1 VPVPDDAE
9 QTSLAAKSPYELRVN
24 LGQGVAESDVRTA
37 LATGAMGF
45 VHSFTT
51 GSAVDGPGVRVVVW
65 TSGCMWRCQYCH
77 NPDTWTMTNG
87 IPVTVS
93 RATEELRKYRSG
105 LQIMSGGLTISGG
118 EPLMQHRFVVNLL
131 TAAKQMGIHTTI
143 ETNGYYSDKLSDR
156 DLDQID
162 LVMLGIKTW
171 GNARHRQLTG
181 MDMEPTLAFARRLAA
196 GRRKMWIRFVLVP
209 GLTDDADDIAN
220 IAQFAAELGNVERVE
235 VLPFHQ
241 LGKFKWQQL
250 GLQYKLE
257 NAQPPTAEQAERAC
271 AIFRAKGLKAY

>member
-1 VPVPDDAE
+1 VPDDAAG

-24 LGQGVAESDVRTA
+24 LGQGVPESDVRTA

-156 DLDQID
+156 ELDQID

-250 GLQYKLE
+250 GLKYTLE

>member
-1 VPVPDDAE
+1 MPDPAAE
-9 QTSLAAKSPYELRVN
+9 QTPLAAKSPYDLRVS
-24 LGQGVAESDVRTA
+24 LGAHVPETDVRTA
-37 LATGAMGF
+37 LATGDMGF

-87 IPVTVS
+87 IPVTVA

-118 EPLMQHRFVVNLL
+118 EPLMQHRFVLKFL
-131 TAAKQMGIHTTI
+131 GAAKQMGLHTTV
-143 ETNGYYSDKLSDR
+143 ETNGYFGDR
-156 DLDQID
+156 LTDQDLDSID

-181 MDMEPTLAFARRLAA
+181 MDIEPTLAFARRLAA
-196 GRRKMWIRFVLVP
+196 QRRKMWVRFVLVP
-209 GLTDDADDIAN
+209 GLTDDPDDLSN
-220 IAQFAAELGNVERVE
+220 IAKFAADLGNVERVE

-241 LGKFKWQQL
+241 MGRFKWKQL
-250 GLQYKLE
+250 DKEYTLDDAKPPSQELVDRTCALFRGAGL
-257 NAQPPTAEQAERAC
+257 NAH
-271 AIFRAKGLKAY
+271 

>member
-1 VPVPDDAE
+1 VPDDAA
-9 QTSLAAKSPYELRVN
+9 QTSLAAKSPYELRVS
-24 LGQGVAESDVRTA
+24 LGANVPETDVRTA

-87 IPVTVS
+87 IPVTVA
-93 RATEELRKYRSG
+93 RATEELRKYQSG

-131 TAAKQMGIHTTI
+131 TAAKLMGIHTTI
-143 ETNGYYSDKLSDR
+143 ETNGYYSDKLSDQE
-156 DLDQID
+156 LNQID

-257 NAQPPTAEQAERAC
+257 NAQPPTAEQAEQAC

>member
-1 VPVPDDAE
+1 MPDEAVG
-9 QTSLAAKSPYELRVN
+9 QTSLAATSPYELRVN
-24 LGQGVAESDVRTA
+24 LGATVSEVDVRTA
-37 LATGAMGF
+37 LATGEMGF

-87 IPVTVS
+87 IPVTVD
-93 RATEELRKYRSG
+93 RAIEELRKYRSG
-105 LQIMSGGLTISGG
+105 LQIMSGGLTVSGG
-118 EPLMQHRFVVNLL
+118 EPLMQHKFVLKFL
-131 TAAKQMGIHTTI
+131 AAAQNMGIHTTI
-143 ETNGYYSDKLSDR
+143 ETNGYFSDRLSDQ
-156 DLDQID
+156 DLNSID

-181 MDMEPTLAFARRLAA
+181 MDLEPTLAFARRLAA
-196 GRRKMWIRFVLVP
+196 LRKKIWVRFVLVP
-209 GLTDDADDIAN
+209 GLTDDPDDLSN
-220 IAQFAAELGNVERVE
+220 IAEFASELGNVERVE

-241 LGKFKWQQL
+241 LGKFKWHQL
-250 GLQYKLE
+250 GLQYALE
-257 NAQPPTAEQAERAC
+257 HAQAPTAEQAEQAC